1 MYFEAESDGI
11 KYQVSVTE
19 SKGHWKV
26 GTREDGKD
34 WIYYDIPKED
44 YQFLDDNVSFI
55 FKDTSYLIDVI
66 NKGTEYTVYTR
77 GVFKTFKVYNEEAL
91 LHESL
96 KAGGGMGAGNSLN
109 SGMPG
114 KIVKIFVKP
123 GDTVKEGEP
132 ILIMEAMK
140 MENEMRAA
148 SDVKIKD
155 IHVAE
160 GENVE
165 SGATLVTFSKEL
177 G

>member
-1 MYFEAESDGI
+1 MYFEAESEGM

-19 SKGHWKV
+19 SKANWRV
-26 GTREDGKD
+26 GTREEGKD
-34 WIYYDIPKED
+34 WIYYEIPKKD
-44 YQFLDDNVSFI
+44 YILLDDTVSFL
-55 FKDTSYLIDVI
+55 FKDSSYLVDVI

-77 GVFKTFKVYNEEAL
+77 GAYKTFKVYNEEAL

-96 KAGGGMGAGNSLN
+96 KHGGGMGAGANLS

-114 KIVKIFVKP
+114 KIVKIFVKS
-123 GDTVKEGEP
+123 GDVLKTGDP

-148 SDVKIKD
+148 SEVTIKEVLVK
-155 IHVAE
+155 E

-165 SGATLVTFSKEL
+165 SGAELVTFVK
-177 G
+177 